1 MEAVYRFCVS
11 VNPSD
16 VIELDPLLGDWILHD
31 PLRASALFQDVC
43 FVAIKTLSLVEKIH
57 TQSQVNVILRLTH
70 LPPFPEYTMDLW
82 RFPHGYGPV
91 RPVSMK
97 GLVISMTRV
106 TKYTQGARFLCQ
118 NDDCPCSTGFHH
130 IRVHTPGATE
140 SATVGNNLSCTMC
153 SSLLKEDVKF
163 RVLGDKQLVELVHVK
178 ALDAL
183 KGQKQSALRYQSVT
197 LFLRDE
203 LCNSMRIGHL
213 YRVLGFPAHVQQ
225 LQSISWSVEANN
237 IQLWEPEHP
246 QNVSLSF
253 QKMLKATAGSP
264 WRFSAV
270 AAHCFG
276 LEVAPR
282 GLYNTLKMALLLSL
296 VHSNAE
302 ANDTVQ
308 NLDLLV
314 TTSDTLIVE
323 RLMTYS
329 LNMAVRGVRHQ
340 ATGEMFA
347 SLSRDEHGAG
357 TANIHAGSAL
367 LATGGI
373 CMLGDLGFYKKERLD
388 TIQSVLES
396 STVSVFIPG
405 KKYGEDAD
413 QQVSFPVQCSFWALT
428 DASRQSGKAENVL
441 IGTADLG
448 AIPIQLAD
456 AFGLIIE
463 SRDTKGDHS
472 LFTQTIHTLQQAVQ
486 PGNHLYSHW
495 QFSAQDYKEL
505 VAHARSLEVELSPE
519 AEKIIHG
526 YNMAS
531 RRVRTQ
537 THGFKMSV
545 GSVKLLISLA
555 EAHCKLSL
563 RTQVLQEDAV
573 IAVLLCENSVTFKHG
588 ASALVIPPDPV
599 FPFDLGGADSL
610 QKRDAALD
618 ELHQN
623 ILRFIYAYAPGA
635 EMFITEE

>member
-1 MEAVYRFCVS
+1 
-11 VNPSD
+11 
-16 VIELDPLLGDWILHD
+16 
-31 PLRASALFQDVC
+31 
-43 FVAIKTLSLVEKIH
+43 
-57 TQSQVNVILRLTH
+57 
-70 LPPFPEYTMDLW
+70 
-82 RFPHGYGPV
+82 
-91 RPVSMK
+91 
-97 GLVISMTRV
+97 
-106 TKYTQGARFLCQ
+106 
-118 NDDCPCSTGFHH
+118 
-130 IRVHTPGATE
+130 
-140 SATVGNNLSCTMC
+140 
-153 SSLLKEDVKF
+153 
-163 RVLGDKQLVELVHVK
+163 
-178 ALDAL
+178 
-183 KGQKQSALRYQSVT
+183 
-197 LFLRDE
+197 
-203 LCNSMRIGHL
+203 
-213 YRVLGFPAHVQQ
+213 
-225 LQSISWSVEANN
+225 
-237 IQLWEPEHP
+237 
-246 QNVSLSF
+246 
-253 QKMLKATAGSP
+253 
-264 WRFSAV
+264 
-270 AAHCFG
+270 
-276 LEVAPR
+276 
-282 GLYNTLKMALLLSL
+282 
-296 VHSNAE
+296 
-302 ANDTVQ
+302 
-308 NLDLLV
+308 
-314 TTSDTLIVE
+314 
-323 RLMTYS
+323 
-329 LNMAVRGVRHQ
+329 MAVRGVRHQ

-373 CMLGDLGFYKKERLD
+373 CMLGGLGLLQKRKTRHH
-388 TIQSVLES
+388 S
-396 STVSVFIPG
+396 
-405 KKYGEDAD
+405 
-413 QQVSFPVQCSFWALT
+413 
-428 DASRQSGKAENVL
+428 
-441 IGTADLG
+441 DLG
-448 AIPIQLAD
+448 AIPTQLAD

-526 YNMAS
+526 YYMAS

-573 IAVLLCENSVTFKHG
+573 IAVLLCENSVTLKHG
-588 ASALVIPPDPV
+588 ASALVIPPHPV